1 MLVLT
6 MVAGGGTAGSLAN
19 ARLVSMSPAL
29 LCIGVRN
36 VLIPEFERTGNRV
49 TNGGAFVV
57 ICFRNRSAYTVS
69 GSTTTSTSALPK
81 EIASEDISYVP
92 PTDASSADASGWD
105 SIMGTTLSSPIGSSW
120 NMGGMTLSV
129 TDAAVVVCWT
139 GARRS
144 LSPAASSSLVITGLE
159 TILGSTSA
167 GRGWEVVV
175 AGRRWWVGLAV
186 VVTAGGNLLV
196 DPATRIDDRVSEA
209 EAASDSLAVAGFED
223 FGRGLDVVVVVVVVR
238 FVVVFRRGFFVVV
251 VVVVVLVVA
260 ASSSASSSSST
271 SSSYSYSPSSSRPAI
286 VIISGSV
293 IFCVV
298 VRIVGGGWVAVTL
311 GVVVVTTRVLATVMG
326 VAAVSGGGGVRLRTL
341 FWNGGDLLDTS
352 GVMPNFEASVSKM
365 TEMF

>member
-1 MLVLT
+1 
-6 MVAGGGTAGSLAN
+6 
-19 ARLVSMSPAL
+19 
-29 LCIGVRN
+29 
-36 VLIPEFERTGNRV
+36 
-49 TNGGAFVV
+49 
-57 ICFRNRSAYTVS
+57 
-69 GSTTTSTSALPK
+69 
-81 EIASEDISYVP
+81 
-92 PTDASSADASGWD
+92 
-105 SIMGTTLSSPIGSSW
+105 
-120 NMGGMTLSV
+120 MGGMTLSV

-139 GARRS
+139 GARRW
-144 LSPAASSSLVITGLE
+144 LSPIASSALVITGLE

-175 AGRRWWVGLAV
+175 AGRRWWAGLAV

-209 EAASDSLAVAGFED
+209 EAASDSLAVAGFDD
-223 FGRGLDVVVVVVVVR
+223 FGRGFDVVVVVVVVR

-260 ASSSASSSSST
+260 ASSSVSSSST